1 MFSRHFLTLNP
12 SAILLQKGSYCSFFH
27 VTSSGSV
34 QIQIQIQEAGHVDQ
48 AEGNTEEG
56 GEGRVEVRREVVWWV
71 GCYTKCGRME
81 VGDSGFDSA
90 FLIKGNNTTI
100 TKYLLGCTVCT

>member
-27 VTSSGSV
+27 VTGGSV
-34 QIQIQIQEAGHVDQ
+34 QIQIQEAGCVDQ

-56 GEGRVEVRREVVWWV
+56 GEGRVEVRRQMVPWV
-71 GCYTKCGRME
+71 GCYTKCGQME
-81 VGDSGFDSA
+81 VGDSGFDYV
-90 FLIKGNNTTI
+90 FLIKDNNTTI